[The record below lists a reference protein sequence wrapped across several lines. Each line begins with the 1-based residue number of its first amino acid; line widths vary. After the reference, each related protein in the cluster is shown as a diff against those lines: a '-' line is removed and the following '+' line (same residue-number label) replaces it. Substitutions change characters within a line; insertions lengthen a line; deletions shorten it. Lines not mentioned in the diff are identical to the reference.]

1 MVLFVFPYLRKAV
14 DKTNWRVCYAL
25 TWWLRSRIYVGRGLR
40 GSTLGNVRYSAF
52 WILVLAVKFSF
63 SYFLQIRPLVAPTKE
78 IYGLSTAA
86 YASWHDLFRRHN
98 NPFTVLLLWF
108 PVVLIYLMDIQI
120 WYVIFSSLAGAWLGL
135 FLHLGEIRD
144 MQQLRLRFHFFAS
157 VMSFNIMP
165 EEERGNE
172 NGGAASN
179 FLIKLGATTGVP
191 VGVAPPVHA
200 RSVVLTVQ
208 AIVVQPPPTNY
219 DDDQGRHSSNSSGVL
234 TAVLEPPPPNN
245 NCNVG
250 GAAAEPAKSPPK
262 PTALPATPKPKDVD
276 VVPPATAETKH
287 GKVVHLFKVR

>member
-25 TWWLRSRIYVGRGLR
+25 TWWLRGRIYVGYGLR

-120 WYVIFSSLAGAWLGL
+120 CYSTRTSEYIVQNTLASCRIATTIDRSSA
-135 FLHLGEIRD
+135 
-144 MQQLRLRFHFFAS
+144 
-157 VMSFNIMP
+157 
-165 EEERGNE
+165 
-172 NGGAASN
+172 
-179 FLIKLGATTGVP
+179 ATTGAP
-191 VGVAPPVHA
+191 AGVAPPVHA
-200 RSVVLTVQ
+200 RSIVLTAQ

-219 DDDQGRHSSNSSGVL
+219 DDDQGRRSSNSSGVL

-262 PTALPATPKPKDVD
+262 PTALPAAPKPKDVD
-276 VVPPATAETKH
+276 VVPPAAAETKH
-287 GKVVHLFKVR
+287 GKLAMLSESLT